1 MELPFYIQVN
11 AAASGSSN
19 QYLTIFR
26 KMTLKKLY
34 FVVDASISAHA
45 ANWCKIDIYNG
56 STKIALR
63 HFDSSGG
70 SSITGGVSESLAL
83 SGGEALDFSELGELK
98 IEYTQNSSG
107 MDVRGGLVAV
117 FEPRREV

>member
-11 AAASGSSN
+11 AAASASSN

-34 FVVDASISAHA
+34 FVADFSISADA
-45 ANWCKIDIYNG
+45 ADHCKIDIYNG

-63 HFDSSGG
+63 HFDSAGG
-70 SSITGGVSESLAL
+70 SSITGGVSEALSL

-98 IEYTQNSSG
+98 IEYTQTGSG
-107 MDVRGGLVAV
+107 MAVRGGLVAI
-117 FEPRREV
+117 FEPRREI

>member
-1 MELPFYIQVN
+1 MELPFYIQVD
-11 AAASGSSN
+11 AAASPSSN
-19 QYLTIFR
+19 QYLTTYR

-34 FVVDASISAHA
+34 FVADASIAAHA
-45 ANWCKIDIYNG
+45 SNHCKIDIYNG

-70 SSITGGVSESLAL
+70 SSITGGVSELLAL
-83 SGGEALDFSELGELK
+83 SGGEALDFSDLGELK
-98 IEYTQNSSG
+98 IEYTQSGSG
-107 MDVRGGLVAV
+107 MAIRGGLVAV

>member
-11 AAASGSSN
+11 AAASASSN

-34 FVVDASISAHA
+34 FVADFSISAHA
-45 ANWCKIDIYNG
+45 SNHCKIDIYNG

-63 HFDSSGG
+63 HFDSAGG
-70 SSITGGVSESLAL
+70 SSITGGVSELLAL
-83 SGGEALDFSELGELK
+83 SGGEALDFSDLGELK
-98 IEYTQNSSG
+98 IEYTQAGSG
-107 MDVRGGLVAV
+107 MAVRGGLVAI
-117 FEPRREV
+117 FEPRREI

>member
-11 AAASGSSN
+11 AAASASSN

-34 FVVDASISAHA
+34 FVADFSISADA
-45 ANWCKIDIYNG
+45 ADHCKIDIYNG

-63 HFDSSGG
+63 HFDSAGG
-70 SSITGGVSESLAL
+70 SSITGGVSELLAL
-83 SGGEALDFSELGELK
+83 SGGEALDFSDLGELK
-98 IEYTQNSSG
+98 IEYTQTGSG
-107 MDVRGGLVAV
+107 MAVRGGLVAI
-117 FEPRREV
+117 FEPRREI

>member
-11 AAASGSSN
+11 AAASASSN

-34 FVVDASISAHA
+34 FVADFSISAHA
-45 ANWCKIDIYNG
+45 SNHCKIDIYNG

-63 HFDSSGG
+63 HFDSAGG
-70 SSITGGVSESLAL
+70 SSITGGVSELLAL
-83 SGGEALDFSELGELK
+83 SGGEALDFSDLGELK
-98 IEYTQNSSG
+98 IEYTQTGSG
-107 MDVRGGLVAV
+107 MAVRGGLVAI
-117 FEPRREV
+117 FEPRREI